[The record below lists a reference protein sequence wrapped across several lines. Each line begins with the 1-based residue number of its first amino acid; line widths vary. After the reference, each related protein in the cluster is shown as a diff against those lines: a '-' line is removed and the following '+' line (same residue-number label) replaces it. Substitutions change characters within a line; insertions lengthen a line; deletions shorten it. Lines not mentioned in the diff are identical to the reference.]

1 MDVDDVTAT
10 PISRVEGPGA
20 STSEAKSSE
29 AGAAAADY
37 DPAFLQTVLRNLPGV
52 DPQNEEVLKAIESL
66 TGPKAS
72 EKEGGED
79 AGDQEKKDKSKE

>member
-10 PISRVEGPGA
+10 PISRVEGPSDKVESA
-20 STSEAKSSE
+20 EPSSMSGE
-29 AGAAAADY
+29 PRAADY

-66 TGPKAS
+66 AGTKQGEES
-72 EKEGGED
+72 DKE
-79 AGDQEKKDKSKE
+79 EKKDDAERKK